1 MQDSLPIR
9 REMLRAFMRTPL
21 ARCGRWW
28 SDCCGWGGGF
38 VDRKALTQERAAAIR
53 AG

>member
-21 ARCGRWW
+21 ARCGRCDGFGVGAVVVGLLGLGWW
-28 SDCCGWGGGF
+28 LRGS
-38 VDRKALTQERAAAIR
+38 
-53 AG
+53 